1 MTGSPTGIKRTSR
14 RRGLAPGNRPTTLV
28 ATLPSDLT
36 LQGTAGA
43 RKTMTTHI
51 VAERPQDAALLDSL
65 LDRTFGSDR
74 HKKTVYRLREG
85 LPPVPGLAF
94 SAIDEAGTLLG
105 SLRFWPVLIGRTRAI
120 VLGPLAVEPVL
131 QGMGI
136 GRALVRH
143 GLDVAQALGE
153 TICVVVGAPDY
164 YQPFG
169 FTNAEAAGL
178 KLPGPVDAPRFQ
190 VLELAPG
197 ALATVT
203 GMISRADARAVEF
216 SRGRPTPKRRIV
228 R

>member
-1 MTGSPTGIKRTSR
+1 MTGSATGIKRNSR

-28 ATLPSDLT
+28 ATLPSGLA
-36 LQGTAGA
+36 LQETAGA
-43 RKTMTTHI
+43 RKTMTYHI

-74 HKKTVYRLREG
+74 RKKTVYRLREG

-94 SAIDEAGTLLG
+94 SAIDAAGTLLG

-169 FTNAEAAGL
+169 FINAGAAGL

-197 ALATVT
+197 ALASVS
-203 GMISRADARAVEF
+203 GLIGRADSRPVEF
-216 SRGRPTPKRRIV
+216 SRARKTPGRRVAR
-228 R
+228 